1 MRRIIIDCDPG
12 HDDAVALLL
21 ALASPEALDIVGVTT
36 VAGNIDVVQGERNAR
51 AICAAAGRPDIPVR
65 AGCARPLVNPFRDAS
80 DFHGKTGMD
89 GWSLGLPTEPAHPEH
104 AVDFIMAS
112 LRAAEAPL
120 TLVCLAP
127 LTNIA
132 VALIKDPSLTS
143 KIDEI
148 IVAGGA
154 RRAGGNVTP
163 CATFNLVC
171 DPHAAHVVFESGCRI
186 TALSFD
192 ASSRIIVGPA
202 ELARLKALDA
212 PAAAMSHDI
221 VSFFNRR
228 RIEVY
233 GYGED
238 QTALTDPCL
247 IAYLLEPDL
256 FGGRKLNIMIEHRS
270 DLTSGMTVVDVLGVT
285 GRPRNA
291 LWIDEIDKDGV
302 IALFE
307 RVLARSPVTA
317 SAELASI

>member
-21 ALASPEALDIVGVTT
+21 ALASPEQIDVVGVTV
-36 VAGNIDVVQGERNAR
+36 VAGNIDVMQAERNAR

-89 GWSLGLPTEPAHPEH
+89 GWTGPLPAEPAHPEH
-104 AVDFIMAS
+104 AVDFIIAA
-112 LRAAEAPL
+112 LRAAPAPL
-120 TLVCLAP
+120 TLVCLGP

-132 VALIKDPSLTS
+132 VALIKDTSLTG
-143 KIDEI
+143 KIEEI

-154 RRAGGNVTP
+154 RRSGGNVTP

-192 ASSRIIVGPA
+192 ASSQIIVGPG
-202 ELARLKALDA
+202 ELARLKALEA

-247 IAYLLEPDL
+247 IAYLLEPAL
-256 FGGRKLNIMIEHRS
+256 FSGRKLNIMIEHRS
-270 DLTSGMTVVDVLGVT
+270 DLTSGMTVVDMLGVT

-291 LWIDEIDKDGV
+291 LWIDGIDKDGV

-307 RVLARSPVTA
+307 RVLARSPAVA
-317 SAELASI
+317 HAKL